1 MGREAECGA
10 RWRGQ
15 TAEVKALLE
24 SAEIILRG
32 GIKAKIPRSDISGVA
47 VSGDDLIL
55 ETGGEQ
61 IVLELGAA
69 EAGKWMAA
77 LLKPTLTL
85 KDKLGLK
92 PGDTAFV
99 IGAIDDE
106 ALATALQGAQAK
118 TAKAAAMLV
127 AILRSEDDL
136 KAAFEIAS
144 AAPALSLWCVYQ
156 KGKSAQIGDTAIRT
170 FLRANAYID
179 SKTASISPTLTAT
192 RYGARR

>member
-1 MGREAECGA
+1 MGREAECVA

-15 TAEVKALLE
+15 AAEVKALLE

-32 GIKAKIPRSDISGVA
+32 GIKAKIPRSNISGVA
-47 VSGDDLIL
+47 VSGDDLTL
-55 ETGGEQ
+55 DAGDDQ
-61 IVLELGAA
+61 LVLELGAA

-77 LLKPTLTL
+77 LLKPPPGL

-106 ALATALQGAQAK
+106 TLATALQGAQAK
-118 TAKAAAMLV
+118 AAKAASMLLAM
-127 AILRSEDDL
+127 LRSEDDL
-136 KAAFEIAS
+136 KTAFKIAS
-144 AAPALSLWCVYQ
+144 AAPALPLWCIYQ
-156 KGKSAQIGDTAIRT
+156 KGKSAPIGDAAIRT

>member
-1 MGREAECGA
+1 MGREANCVA

-32 GIKAKIPRSDISGVA
+32 GIKAKIPRSGIAGVA
-47 VSGDDLIL
+47 VSGDDLTL
-55 ETGGEQ
+55 EAGGDPL
-61 IVLELGAA
+61 VLELGAV
-69 EAGKWMAA
+69 ESGKWAA
-77 LLKPTLTL
+77 ILLKPPPGLR
-85 KDKLGLK
+85 DKLGLK

-106 ALATALQGAQAK
+106 TLATALQDAQAN
-118 TAKAAAMLV
+118 TAKGAVMLLAM
-127 AILRSEDDL
+127 LRSEDDL
-136 KAAFEIAS
+136 KSAFDIAS
-144 AAPALSLWCVYQ
+144 AAPSLPLWCVYQ
-156 KGKSAQIGDTAIRT
+156 KGKSAPIGDATIRT

-192 RYGARR
+192 RYAARR